1 MNRKTRFFMLASA
14 LTLAI
19 GLCTGLLAYYGG
31 LPTLASSREV
41 GPAELKYV
49 PADAAIVAYANVR
62 EVMASEFRQQLKQL
76 VPEHDK
82 HGQDEFQRE
91 TGINVEDDIDSVV
104 ACLSPRDEAPAGF
117 VMLRGRFDAAR
128 LEAKAREHKGVQVE
142 TFQGVRLLRFSHVG
156 GDHGKTVALAFVEPG
171 LLMFG
176 EEPALKRALA
186 KSVASVTDNA
196 EMMGMIAEIEGN
208 ANLWAVGK
216 VEALAKNAKLPEQIA
231 AQIPSVT
238 YFQAS
243 TRVNGG
249 LSGTLRAEARDDEAA
264 KNLREV
270 VQGFIA
276 LAKLQASSKPEMQSL
291 FQSLQLSGSGKTVAL
306 SFEVPNDLIN
316 AMAPKAKPPV
326 H

>member
-1 MNRKTRFFMLASA
+1 
-14 LTLAI
+14 
-19 GLCTGLLAYYGG
+19 
-31 LPTLASSREV
+31 
-41 GPAELKYV
+41 
-49 PADAAIVAYANVR
+49 
-62 EVMASEFRQQLKQL
+62 
-76 VPEHDK
+76 
-82 HGQDEFQRE
+82 
-91 TGINVEDDIDSVV
+91 
-104 ACLSPRDEAPAGF
+104 
-117 VMLRGRFDAAR
+117 
-128 LEAKAREHKGVQVE
+128 
-142 TFQGVRLLRFSHVG
+142 
-156 GDHGKTVALAFVEPG
+156 
-171 LLMFG
+171 
-176 EEPALKRALA
+176 
-186 KSVASVTDNA
+186 
-196 EMMGMIAEIEGN
+196 MIAELEGN